1 MKTRRTWAER
11 LVRVALV
18 LVFLLVNLYFWDWV
32 ILRIRVSRGTAF
44 GSVQVNQFLA
54 TPLKGNKVE
63 YDFMGTAAVTCS
75 RSLFPQE
82 GYSSCW
88 WLARHPTQWE

>member
-1 MKTRRTWAER
+1 MRTWGGR
-11 LVRVALV
+11 LVRGVLV

-32 ILRIRVSRGTAF
+32 VLRVRVSRGSGF

-63 YDFMGTAAVTCS
+63 YDYMGTAPVTCS

-82 GYSSCW
+82 GYPACW